1 VTAPLRIA
9 LFAEGSES
17 PPTKRGRQVLEK
29 LWNDGL
35 GRALNLRRFD
45 LVVPISKT
53 HLVAMDPSNPPMSG
67 AGERLD
73 QLLERTLKKNP
84 FDVAVVAWDLVPA
97 WNPKGEFCRWVETI
111 DLYRFL
117 AKSDC
122 LPEIW
127 QEGAR
132 QRYQELSQRAT
143 PGSRKRLPPLKPGM
157 VLPVCMEPV
166 FEGILV
172 RDEGAV
178 RRALGVEGV
187 AVKGW
192 PKQGWG
198 DPQDL
203 RPDLN
208 VLTPAIRA
216 LRALQPKPPILR
228 TIHGDM
234 KTHKSE
240 WIELLLRRL
249 LDDERSRSH
258 ALSHPI
264 ARRLSEL
271 LSDR

>member
-1 VTAPLRIA
+1 VTAPLRLA

-17 PPTKRGRQVLEK
+17 PPTKRGRQVLEA
-29 LWNDGL
+29 LWNDDL
-35 GRALNLRRFD
+35 GRALNLRRFG

-53 HLVAMDPSNPPMSG
+53 HLVAMDSSNPPMSG

-73 QLLERTLKKNP
+73 QLLERTLRKNP
-84 FDVAVVAWDLVPA
+84 FDVAVVAWDLVPP
-97 WNPKGEFCRWVETI
+97 WNPKGEFCRWIETV

-117 AKSDC
+117 AESDC

-127 QEGAR
+127 RESAR
-132 QRYQELSQRAT
+132 QRFQDLSQRST
-143 PGSRKRLPPLKPGM
+143 PGNRRRLPPLKPGM

-178 RRALGVEGV
+178 RRALGIERM
-187 AVKGW
+187 AVKDW

-198 DPQDL
+198 DSQDM

-216 LRALQPKPPILR
+216 LRALQPKRPILR

-249 LDDERSRSH
+249 LDDDRSRSDV
-258 ALSHPI
+258 LSHPI

-271 LSDR
+271 LADR